1 MKKLLI
7 VCASLLFTLGAAAV
21 PAKRGI
27 WKTIRLADGT
37 EVKAE
42 LRGDEFMNYW
52 ESADGRRFTMNS
64 ATKRFETADF
74 DALRKSAAAKRAV
87 RKASRPAY
95 AQGGPSNVTLGG
107 DHPPYVGEKKGLVI
121 LVEFAD
127 MPFRDGHDVALY
139 NRILNEDNFS
149 NDMGFIG
156 SVRDYFRDQSYG
168 QFLLSFDIAGPV
180 RMPEGYAHYGTNDNA
195 NIGEML
201 ETALLAVDNDID
213 FTKYDWDGD
222 GEVDQVFFL
231 YAGRGEASGGDEGTI
246 WPHEWQLLGA
256 LGRYMTL
263 DGMRINTYACGCEMA
278 SATRIDGI
286 GTICH
291 EFSHCLGLADMYDTD
306 YSGGYGMSTWDI
318 MDQGNYNGNSYI
330 PAGYTAWERAF
341 AGWLEPEELT
351 EATSVDDMAPLSDGG
366 KAYLIRN
373 DGHSDEYYL
382 LENRSQT
389 GWDAGLAASG
399 LLVVHVDFDENVW
412 ARNKVNDDPN
422 RMRCTPVVADG
433 LRGIRNIAGDVFP
446 YNSNNSLTNTSRPA
460 AEVYNK
466 NTDGSYLMNKDI
478 TGITRNSDGT
488 ISFNF
493 APSVSS
499 ILLYESFDGCNGKGG
514 NDGVFNNIGA
524 NKNVGTGTMS
534 TDTDGWIYTKA
545 GGANQCAMFTGAA
558 TTPEF
563 ELNGMARLTF
573 KAAPLTTG
581 ANASQLTLSANGNAT
596 LSKTDYTMSIGKM
609 TEYTLAVEGTGKV
622 SVTFTPGNIFFL
634 DEVKIESVTTSG
646 IEGVTAGEAG
656 SVSGKPADNRIYS
669 IDGRYVGTDTGALKE
684 GIYIRNGKKFVK

>member
-1 MKKLLI
+1 ML
-7 VCASLLFTLGAAAV
+7 SLVLGAAAV
-21 PAKRGI
+21 PAKRGL
-27 WKTIRLADGT
+27 WKTLRLADGQ
-37 EVKAE
+37 EVRARLTGDDIVHYYQSESGDCYVIGSGGVYTKVEKTVLAAHAKA
-42 LRGDEFMNYW
+42 R
-52 ESADGRRFTMNS
+52 
-64 ATKRFETADF
+64 
-74 DALRKSAAAKRAV
+74 RAV
-87 RKASRPAY
+87 FDNANRARARKLA
-95 AQGGPSNVTLGG
+95 GGTGKVFEGK
-107 DHPPYVGEKKGLVI
+107 KKGLII
-121 LVEFAD
+121 LVQFSDKKFKDSHDLTFYKGVANEPGFTTE
-127 MPFRDGHDVALY
+127 DGFH
-139 NRILNEDNFS
+139 
-149 NDMGFIG
+149 G
-156 SVRDYFRDQSYG
+156 SVRDYFKAQSNGVFDVEFDVVGPVTMPNGYAYYG
-168 QFLLSFDIAGPV
+168 QNAGISGDA
-180 RMPEGYAHYGTNDNA
+180 RA
-195 NIGEML
+195 GEMVA
-201 ETALLAVDNDID
+201 EACKAID
-213 FTKYDWDGD
+213 GEVNFADYDWDGD
-222 GEVDQVFFL
+222 GEVDQVFAL
-231 YAGRGEASGGDEGTI
+231 YAGMGEASGGSEDTI
-246 WPHEWQLLGA
+246 WPHKW
-256 LGRYMTL
+256 TL
-263 DGMRINTYACGCEMA
+263 SDSDYGSKLNLDNVDINTYACSCEM
-278 SATRIDGI
+278 TLDDRDNYKETVDGI

-433 LRGIRNIAGDVFP
+433 LRGMYNIAGDVFP

-609 TEYTLAVEGTGKV
+609 TEYTLAIEGTGKV